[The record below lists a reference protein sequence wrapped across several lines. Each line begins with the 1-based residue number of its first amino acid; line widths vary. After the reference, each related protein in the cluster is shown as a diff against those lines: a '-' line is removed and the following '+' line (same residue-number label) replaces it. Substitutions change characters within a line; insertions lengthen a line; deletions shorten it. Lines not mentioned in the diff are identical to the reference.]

1 MTIPPEDSGLPEVD
15 ALAAELD
22 VWDSRVASSEPHS
35 LVDLVNRVLDK
46 GVVLTGEV
54 TISVAGI
61 DLVYLGLNAILTS
74 VSTANQRVLRDGAPL
89 LEGLPDAQ
97 EMDGE

>member
-1 MTIPPEDSGLPEVD
+1 MTTPPDESGLPDVD

-22 VWDSRVASSEPHS
+22 VWDSRVASAEPHS

-74 VSTANQRVLRDGAPL
+74 VSTAKQRILRDGAPL
-89 LEGLPDAQ
+89 LEDLP
-97 EMDGE
+97 ELGETDGD

>member
-74 VSTANQRVLRDGAPL
+74 VSTAKQRVLRDGAPL
-89 LEGLPDAQ
+89 LGDLPDVQ
-97 EMDGE
+97 ETDGA